1 MSSYEALLDGTSKHT
16 TFDGDDDDQE
26 NDRAA
31 RGREEH
37 GPRSDAIALHRLSGD
52 HKRRYAGSRIS
63 TKTASSSSPGK
74 HGREHRKSAEDPYDS
89 EDEDEVLGLM
99 GMHAMSTDGE
109 DGNEESKR
117 PRTSQDPPLFRD
129 DDLDTDSART
139 IVHKVVP
146 ESDDPTLPTLTPR
159 VFILGTLLCLF
170 FFKSNA
176 PSFSSFFIILI
187 AFPLGHALTRVL
199 PESLNT
205 GPFNKKEHLLIGV
218 LAASGASAAYAGE
231 IISVQD
237 LYYKTDLGTFGG
249 LLLLLSTQLIGFGLS
264 GLTYRLLV
272 RPTVMLWPS
281 TLVLVTLFETLHGGA
296 RESLKQTRDRMR
308 FFTYSFVGIFSWQ
321 FLPAL
326 IFPTLTSIA
335 VLCLINNSSLVLR
348 TLGSGYD
355 GFGLLDLSLDWS
367 VIGGTAALYTPWF
380 AQASYFA
387 GFAINMWVVT
397 PVLYFTNWWDARSY
411 DSPLAA
417 HLYNSTYGRL
427 DVIDL
432 LNPDLSLNEER
443 FSQVGPIRL
452 TPYFAL
458 SYGISF
464 AVLTSAVSTVI
475 LWHWKDITAAFG
487 RRDQAGD
494 IHVEMLERSYSPIPN
509 AYYTGVFCSMLA
521 AAAILVTFYPLQL
534 PIWGL
539 LLSILMA
546 GLFLIPVGVIAAITN
561 TTLGLNVITEFVAGY
576 LFPGRPIANIVFKV
590 YGYMT
595 LVQSIDLTSDMK
607 LGLYCKIPPRHLF
620 ICQVYGTA
628 LGSIVNYSLIRGV
641 IDSKRPYLDGTL
653 IDPTGQWSGRKPEI
667 FMSASVIWGLVGP
680 ARFFAGLYR
689 PLYLGFAIG
698 AVLPF
703 LPWFIYK
710 RTGNRFW
717 RRLSV
722 PLVLHGSIGPPQLPT
737 NVIIPGFLVGFAS
750 QFWAFRYKPKW
761 FEKYNYVL
769 SSALDAGTSINAL
782 VIYLF
787 SMTFPT
793 WWGNSSIDTEHCL
806 VNS

>member
-1 MSSYEALLDGTSKHT
+1 MKQSRKRH
-16 TFDGDDDDQE
+16 
-26 NDRAA
+26 
-31 RGREEH
+31 EH
-37 GPRSDAIALHRLSGD
+37 D
-52 HKRRYAGSRIS
+52 
-63 TKTASSSSPGK
+63 
-74 HGREHRKSAEDPYDS
+74 RKSVDASYDES
-89 EDEDEVLGLM
+89 DDEDEVLGLM
-99 GMHAMSTDGE
+99 GMRTEDDYDGTD
-109 DGNEESKR
+109 EERKQ
-117 PRTSQDPPLFRD
+117 PRTSQDTPLFRD
-129 DDLDTDSART
+129 EDLDAHSART

-146 ESDDPTLPTLTPR
+146 ESDDPTLPTLTFR
-159 VFILGTLLCLF
+159 VFFLGSILCVLGAAVSQLF

-218 LAASGASAAYAGE
+218 LAGSGASAAYAGE

-296 RESLKQTRDRMR
+296 KESLKQTRDRMR
-308 FFTYSFVGIFSWQ
+308 FFSYSFVGIFSWQ

-335 VLCLINNSSLVLR
+335 VLCLISNSSLVLR

-367 VIGGTAALYTPWF
+367 VVGGTGALYTPWF

-387 GFAINMWVVT
+387 GFAFNMWIMT
-397 PVLYFTNWWDARSY
+397 PILYFTNWWDARSY

-443 FSQVGPIRL
+443 FAQVEPIRL

-475 LWHWKDITAAFG
+475 LWHWKDIVAAFG

-509 AYYTGVFCSMLA
+509 VYYTGVFCSMLA
-521 AAAILVTFYPLQL
+521 AAGVLVTFYPLQL

-539 LLSILMA
+539 MLSILMA
-546 GLFLIPVGVIAAITN
+546 AVFLVPVGVIAAITN

-698 AVLPF
+698 ALLPF
-703 LPWFIYK
+703 VPWLIYK

-717 RRLSV
+717 RRLSI

-750 QFWAFRYKPKW
+750 QFWAFRYRPKW

-787 SMTFPT
+787 SMSFPT

-806 VNS
+806 PGS

>member
-1 MSSYEALLDGTSKHT
+1 MSRYEPLLDANDTGDDKARLVA
-16 TFDGDDDDQE
+16 DRGNDDDDE
-26 NDRAA
+26 K
-31 RGREEH
+31 
-37 GPRSDAIALHRLSGD
+37 PTRSVGTRRTIEAVGGESIALHRFSADRTRHQRPRRGTND
-52 HKRRYAGSRIS
+52 DKRR
-63 TKTASSSSPGK
+63 
-74 HGREHRKSAEDPYDS
+74 S
-89 EDEDEVLGLM
+89 EDAYSDDEEDEILGLM
-99 GMHAMSTDGE
+99 GMRSTDE
-109 DGNEESKR
+109 DDTRDDNDERKQ
-117 PRTSQDPPLFRD
+117 PRLSQDDPIFRD
-129 DDLDTDSART
+129 EDLDADSART
-139 IVHKVVP
+139 MVHKVVP
-146 ESDDPTLPTLTPR
+146 ESDDPTLPTLTFR
-159 VFILGTLLCLF
+159 VFLLGSILCVFGAAISQLF

-199 PESLNT
+199 PDSLNT
-205 GPFNKKEHLLIGV
+205 GAFNKKEHLLIGV
-218 LAASGASAAYAGE
+218 LAGSGASAAYAGE

-249 LLLLLSTQLIGFGLS
+249 LLLLLSTQLLGFGLS

-296 RESLKQTRDRMR
+296 KESMKQTRDRMR
-308 FFTYSFVGIFSWQ
+308 FFSYSFVGIFSWQ

-335 VLCLINNSSLVLR
+335 VLCLINNQSLVTR
-348 TLGSGYD
+348 ILGSGYD
-355 GFGLLDLSLDWS
+355 GFGLLDFSLDWS
-367 VIGGTAALYTPWF
+367 VVGGTGALYTPFF

-387 GFAINMWVVT
+387 GFAFNMWVVT
-397 PVLYFTNWWDARSY
+397 PLLYFSNWWDARSY

-432 LNPDLSLNEER
+432 LNPDLSLNETR
-443 FSQVGPIRL
+443 FAEIEPIRL

-464 AVLTSAVSTVI
+464 AVLTSAITTVI
-475 LWHWKDITAAFG
+475 LWHWKDIQAAFG

-494 IHVEMLERSYSPIPN
+494 IHVEMLERSYEPIPKV
-509 AYYTGVFCSMLA
+509 YYTGVFFSMLA
-521 AAAILVTFYPLQL
+521 AAAVLVTFYPLQL
-534 PIWGL
+534 PVWGL

-546 GLFLIPVGVIAAITN
+546 AIFLVPVGVIAAITN

-667 FMSASVIWGLVGP
+667 FMSASVIWGLVAP
-680 ARFFAGLYR
+680 ARFFSGLYR
-689 PLYLGFAIG
+689 PLYLGFLIG
-698 AVLPF
+698 ALLPL
-703 LPWFIYK
+703 LPWFVYK
-710 RTGNRFW
+710 KTGNRFW
-717 RRLSV
+717 RRLSI
-722 PLVLHGSIGPPQLPT
+722 PLILHGSIGPPQLPT

-750 QFWAFRYKPKW
+750 QFYALRYKTKW

-787 SMTFPT
+787 GLTFAT
-793 WWGNSSIDTEHCL
+793 
-806 VNS
+806 